1 MQRTFT
7 ALAVAAATVA
17 ATVATTVATTAAA
30 APAAAPAASAATTRA
45 PGFGYHK
52 VRAGVPA
59 HAARFRVE
67 SPDLAAGRFPARAYS
82 NGFGCTGKNIAPR
95 LRWSGAPAGT
105 KSFAVTMF
113 DRDAP
118 TGSGFWHWAVRGIP
132 ASATSIPKNVT
143 AGANDTG
150 EAGYLGP
157 CPPVGDRPHR
167 YEVTVLALDVADA
180 GVPRNATPALAS
192 FALSSHV
199 IGYARI
205 TATAKR

>member
-1 MQRTFT
+1 MKRTFT
-7 ALAVAAATVA
+7 ALAVAAV
-17 ATVATTVATTAAA
+17 TVATTAATT
-30 APAAAPAASAATTRA
+30 AAAGTQTASAAPTGT
-45 PGFGYHK
+45 PVFGYHK

-59 HAARFRVE
+59 HVARFHVE
-67 SPDLAAGRFPARAYS
+67 SPDLAAGTFPAKAFS
-82 NGFGCTGKNIAPR
+82 DGFGCTGKNVAPR

-132 ASATSIPKNVT
+132 ASATSIPKGVA

-150 EAGYLGP
+150 ERGYLGP
-157 CPPVGDRPHR
+157 CPPAGDRPHR

-205 TATAKR
+205 TVTAKR